1 MTKKPTLKE
10 WMLEM
15 DTQKV
20 NYDCTWEEA
29 MDELVEE
36 KRIVEKAL
44 YEMLKE
50 NVRLHNTLR
59 DVVERWEQ
67 GGTPM
72 EIDAAMNRAA
82 VTLKLGE

>member
-1 MTKKPTLKE
+1 MRKPTLKE

-20 NYDCTWEEA
+20 STWEEA
-29 MDELVEE
+29 MDELVDE

-44 YEMLKE
+44 YELLKE
-50 NVRLHNTLR
+50 NVRLYNTLL
-59 DVVERWEQ
+59 DVVESWEQ

>member
-1 MTKKPTLKE
+1 MNKPAS
-10 WMLEM
+10 
-15 DTQKV
+15 
-20 NYDCTWEEA
+20 WEEA
-29 MDELVEE
+29 LDELVDE

-59 DVVERWEQ
+59 DVIECWEQ
-67 GGTPM
+67 SGTPM
-72 EIDAAMNRAA
+72 EIDAVMNRAV

>member
-20 NYDCTWEEA
+20 STWEEA
-29 MDELVEE
+29 LDELVDE

-82 VTLKLGE
+82 VTLKLLGE

>member
-1 MTKKPTLKE
+1 MNKPE
-10 WMLEM
+10 SR
-15 DTQKV
+15 
-20 NYDCTWEEA
+20 EEA
-29 MDELVEE
+29 INELVEE
-36 KRIVEKAL
+36 KRIVEKAV
-44 YEMLKE
+44 YELVKE

-59 DVVERWEQ
+59 DVIECWEQ

>member
-1 MTKKPTLKE
+1 MKKPTEKE

-15 DTQKV
+15 DTQKP
-20 NYDCTWEEA
+20 TSWEEA
-29 MDELVEE
+29 LDELVEE

-59 DVVERWEQ
+59 DVVECWEQ

>member
-1 MTKKPTLKE
+1 MNKPE
-10 WMLEM
+10 SR
-15 DTQKV
+15 
-20 NYDCTWEEA
+20 EEA
-29 MDELVEE
+29 INELVEE
-36 KRIVEKAL
+36 KRIVEKAV
-44 YEMLKE
+44 YELVKE

-59 DVVERWEQ
+59 DVIDCWEQ

>member
-1 MTKKPTLKE
+1 MNKPAS
-10 WMLEM
+10 
-15 DTQKV
+15 
-20 NYDCTWEEA
+20 WEEA
-29 MDELVEE
+29 LDELVEE

-59 DVVERWEQ
+59 DIVECWEQ
-67 GGTPM
+67 SGTPM
-72 EIDAAMNRAA
+72 EIDAVMNRAV

>member
-1 MTKKPTLKE
+1 MNKPAS
-10 WMLEM
+10 
-15 DTQKV
+15 
-20 NYDCTWEEA
+20 WEEA
-29 MDELVEE
+29 LDELVEE

-44 YEMLKE
+44 YELLKE
-50 NVRLHNTLR
+50 NVQLCNTLR

-82 VTLKLGE
+82 VTLKLLGE

>member
-1 MTKKPTLKE
+1 MNKPAS
-10 WMLEM
+10 
-15 DTQKV
+15 
-20 NYDCTWEEA
+20 WEEA

-36 KRIVEKAL
+36 KRIVETAL
-44 YEMLKE
+44 YALLKE

-82 VTLKLGE
+82 VTLKLGNEV

>member
-1 MTKKPTLKE
+1 
-10 WMLEM
+10 M

-20 NYDCTWEEA
+20 STWEEA
-29 MDELVEE
+29 LDELVEE

-82 VTLKLGE
+82 VTLKLIS

>member
-1 MTKKPTLKE
+1 MKE
-10 WMLEM
+10 TN
-15 DTQKV
+15 TQV
-20 NYDCTWEEA
+20 HTWEEA
-29 MDELVEE
+29 LDELVEE

-44 YEMLKE
+44 YELLKE

-59 DVVERWEQ
+59 DVIDCWEQ

-82 VTLKLGE
+82 VTLKLLGE

>member
-1 MTKKPTLKE
+1 MRKPTEKE

-15 DTQKV
+15 DTQKP
-20 NYDCTWEEA
+20 TSWEEA
-29 MDELVEE
+29 MDELVDE
-36 KRIVEKAL
+36 KHLVEKAL
-44 YEMLKE
+44 YELLKE
-50 NVRLHNTLR
+50 NVRLCNTLR
-59 DVVERWEQ
+59 DVIDCWEQ